1 MTSLNNNKQQH
12 LASVLSLMLISLV
25 LAIAG
30 ASEKDEGYEALFN
43 SFTDDIPE
51 TCFPLKAKSL
61 FRGEGEGGGLQG
73 GTWIIPSV
81 SGFEIGSTNFTS
93 VLDGYGKLNKFSFDT
108 ELTSVCYTS
117 RMLASGF
124 YNLSMDLSTVAPSVL
139 FMPTSPAGNYSP
151 AQILGEPCLSS
162 HHQTHQL
169 SLSAPPYHHLI
180 FLIRNNINKK
190 QEGQMTTRT

>member
-1 MTSLNNNKQQH
+1 MASLNNNKRQQP

-25 LAIAG
+25 LAIVG

-51 TCFPLKAKSL
+51 TCFPLKAKSLFRL

-169 SLSAPPYHHLI
+169 SHL
-180 FLIRNNINKK
+180 FIRNNINKK